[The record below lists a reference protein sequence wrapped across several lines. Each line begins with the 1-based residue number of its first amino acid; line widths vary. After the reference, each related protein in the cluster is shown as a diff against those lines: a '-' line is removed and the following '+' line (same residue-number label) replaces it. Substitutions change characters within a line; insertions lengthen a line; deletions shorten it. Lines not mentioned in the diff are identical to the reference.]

1 MPLYTWQGHE
11 LNFEPRIWDL
21 LEILAREIYDGNKSR
36 AVNSLVLFS
45 AIHFFNERAKG
56 RTPTHWITA
65 PAMKDGAQLDS
76 LLGTIERIV
85 ATGVPEDFGK
95 WWEHELERKIGD
107 LQCPHCGEPVKV
119 DEAANPA
126 RKAKKPAAAKKTA
139 KKTAPKVARAATR
152 MVKD

>member
-1 MPLYTWQGHE
+1 MPLYTWKGHE

-56 RTPTHWITA
+56 RHPTHWMTA
-65 PAMKDGAQLDS
+65 GAMKDNAQLDS

-95 WWEHELERKIGD
+95 WWEHELERKVGE
-107 LQCPHCGEPVKV
+107 LECPHCGEKVKIE
-119 DEAANPA
+119 DAANPA
-126 RKAKKPAAAKKTA
+126 GGKGAKKKAKEKAG
-139 KKTAPKVARAATR
+139 
-152 MVKD
+152 